1 MGANRELINGIGV
14 APDHYLPLTAKD
26 LREGRD
32 PAMAAAA
39 ARPIGWRISEDR
51 G

>member
-26 LREGRD
+26 LRKGRD
-32 PAMAAAA
+32 PAMAKALSLLSA
-39 ARPIGWRISEDR
+39 AR
-51 G
+51 